1 MKTITTKW
9 NSGNFSLSHSAEVD
23 DATMELLAAQG
34 LLWFAQRNREHD
46 KVLGAFHAVNGKQV
60 RIKDW
65 KRGDVDYSTADG
77 AKLKAVYGSFDV
89 SDTVK
94 LPIVTEVGEYV
105 RDVAEPKYAAAKAAM
120 ARHESADDL
129 EAWLEGK
136 IGFKGEPHGADGE
149 YNVEA
154 LKAIDGF
161 VKAQLAA
168 I

>member
-1 MKTITTKW
+1 
-9 NSGNFSLSHSAEVD
+9 
-23 DATMELLAAQG
+23 MELLAAQG

-46 KVLGAFHAVNGKQV
+46 KVLGAFVTEGGKQK
-60 RIKDW
+60 RKDGW
-65 KRGDVDYSTADG
+65 KRGDVDYDAASA
-77 AKLKAVYGSFDV
+77 AKLQAVYASFDV
-89 SDTVK
+89 SETVK

-129 EAWLEGK
+129 EAWLASK
-136 IGFKGEPHGADGE
+136 IKFDGATHGDDGE

-154 LKAIDGF
+154 LKAIDAF